1 MSPAFLPAAPLPSP
15 RVRFSIAKHRSPPPT
30 RTPRRP
36 CPAQP
41 IASLLD
47 DLLAGP
53 SSPPRSR
60 PLSNVVGFSL
70 ATGLLYYGVY
80 KFIVEEDM
88 RSSGAGGMG
97 GAVALFPFVAGVAAP
112 AFLPGAPG
120 AACFAAGLGW
130 ILYVQYTL
138 HQRTNALCEAVGLGE
153 PLELWWTFVPP
164 LNILVGLRGIHFLSL
179 VHGGGDDA
187 LADRLPWVTMPKVDA
202 VDLALSPKLWIKL

>member
-1 MSPAFLPAAPLPSP
+1 MSPAFLSAPHLLSP
-15 RVRFSIAKHRSPPPT
+15 RVRILVTKHRAPPPT

-36 CPAQP
+36 RPAHL

-53 SSPPRSR
+53 STPPRPR
-60 PLSNVVGFSL
+60 PLSRVVGFSL

-138 HQRTNALCEAVGLGE
+138 HLRTNALCEAAGLGE

-179 VHGGGDDA
+179 VHGGEDDA
-187 LADRLPWVTMPKVDA
+187 LADRLPWVTMAKIDA
-202 VDLALSPKLWIKL
+202 ADLVLSPKLWIKL